1 MSKRHAIVTGST
13 GESTVTVELNVDG
26 SGKCQISSGIGY
38 FDALLRMFANHAK
51 FDIKVDIEE
60 DDKLEAH
67 MVETIG
73 HCLGQALTK
82 ALGDKKQITRFAFAT
97 IPLEEA
103 LVRVVLDLSGRPYLV
118 WNVPIP
124 VDSLGTF
131 DSYLG
136 LEFMRRFVMVGG
148 INMHVDLLEPG
159 SPHHVFDAIFVAVGR
174 AVGDAVALDP
184 REKGI
189 PSSKGTL

>member
-1 MSKRHAIVTGST
+1 MSERQATTTGST
-13 GESTVTVELNVDG
+13 GESTVTVQLNVDG
-26 SGKCQISSGIGY
+26 KGECRISSGIGY
-38 FDALLRMFANHAK
+38 FDALLRMFAHHAK
-51 FDIKVDIEE
+51 FDIKVDVEV

-73 HCLGQALTK
+73 HCLGLALTK
-82 ALGDKKQITRFAFAT
+82 ALGNKKGITRFAFS
-97 IPLEEA
+97 IVPLEEA
-103 LVRVVLDLSGRPYLV
+103 LARVVLDLSGRPYLV

-124 VDSLGTF
+124 VDSLGSF

-136 LEFMRRFVMVGG
+136 LEFMRRFVMAGG

-174 AVGDAVALDP
+174 AIGDAVALDP

-189 PSSKGTL
+189 PSSKGVL